1 MTTEQRLE
9 KLERENRWMR
19 RIGAVGLAIVAAI
32 AVWPRSRDPKVNS
45 LQVTDKNGT
54 ERMWFVTDVD
64 GTPGLSV
71 LDKNGEARMVFGTDA
86 DGPVRLSLLDKDGTE
101 RMWLVTDA
109 DGTPGLVLHDPKGD
123 VIWQAPR

>member
-9 KLERENRWMR
+9 RLERKIRWMR

-54 ERMWFVTDVD
+54 ERMWLVTDVD
-64 GTPGLSV
+64 GTPGL
-71 LDKNGEARMVFGTDA
+71 
-86 DGPVRLSLLDKDGTE
+86 
-101 RMWLVTDA
+101 
-109 DGTPGLVLHDPKGD
+109 VLHDAKGNM
-123 VIWQAPR
+123 IWRAPR